1 MREGHRLTTGDVK
14 YCIELAK
21 EGSRTSLATIMG
33 DIEFIYLA
41 DKDVVRHEIVQKT
54 IRAYQQYDGERL
66 ASDEKVGA

>member
-1 MREGHRLTTGDVK
+1 
-14 YCIELAK
+14 
-21 EGSRTSLATIMG
+21 MG